1 MPVRKFSWVFTLTQ
15 WYFLKKKKNVLCSN
29 DGTYKNLKNLIRKSD
44 LLIILIILRSDK
56 DSSVVVMSRSHYL
69 KKLKEW

>member
-1 MPVRKFSWVFTLTQ
+1 MSFYVDTLI
-15 WYFLKKKKNVLCSN
+15 FFEKKNVLCSN

-69 KKLKEW
+69 KKLKE